1 MTQTII
7 IIESGTDFTR
17 FIQAEYIFQNRIIL
31 GENGFQGIEGTAF
44 RIDVNMLVNMS
55 DSQLCPFNFYLSN

>member
-31 GENGFQGIEGTAF
+31 HKYINKGEMVF
-44 RIDVNMLVNMS
+44 RELKGLHS
-55 DSQLCPFNFYLSN
+55 A